1 MNDSKM
7 YIIFYYIKRNSSHFS
22 TVTLLLDL
30 FKYNIK
36 ISIIYIENVELLEV
50 NKFKNTPKIK
60 KHHKWIV

>member
-50 NKFKNTPKIK
+50 NKFKNAPKIK
-60 KHHKWIV
+60 NTING